1 MKLLNEY
8 GQLMGPNGEELHEGE
23 EGGLVD
29 SAGRRGYY
37 THFTGCY
44 ICYTCGALCECGEE

>member
-1 MKLLNEY
+1 MKLLNEH
-8 GQLMGPNGEELHEGE
+8 GQIMGPNGEELHEGE

-37 THFTGCY
+37 THFTGSY

>member
-8 GQLMGPNGEELHEGE
+8 GQIMGPNGEELKEGDD
-23 EGGLVD
+23 GRLVD
-29 SAGRRGYY
+29 SAGRYGYY
-37 THFTGCY
+37 THFTGAY